1 MRSTLEKNGK
11 IYSGLTRSLTH
22 ENVIICHEA
31 KLCFDKFSSVI
42 LNVCT
47 VYSMPSNSWVV
58 RSAFTGVGSSSL
70 TLVSVPKRFINFS
83 SAMLTFH

>member
-42 LNVCT
+42 HH
-47 VYSMPSNSWVV
+47 VY
-58 RSAFTGVGSSSL
+58 AIEFVGR
-70 TLVSVPKRFINFS
+70 TLG
-83 SAMLTFH
+83 FH